1 VKLVKWIALA
11 LAGFLAAAP
20 LEARADQEPDA
31 SLAPAKVDPKAL
43 DRTYHH
49 ALARRNIGIGLTV
62 PGLALTILG
71 GVLIGYGVENP
82 HLFGGGAEIA
92 SGSVAAGV
100 GLAIGIPGIVLWI
113 LGQDDMDVASW
124 RKKQLVLPVLS
135 FGRGAGFG
143 GLAFAF

>member
-1 VKLVKWIALA
+1 MKWIVVALV
-11 LAGFLAAAP
+11 AAIAIAP
-20 LEARADQEPDA
+20 VRAWADRDPDA
-31 SLAPAKVDPKAL
+31 SLAPAKMDPKAL
-43 DRTYHH
+43 DRTYHR

-62 PGLALTILG
+62 PGLALAILG
-71 GVLIGYGVENP
+71 GVLIGYGAEDP

-113 LGQDDMDVASW
+113 LGQDDMDVATW

-135 FGRGAGFG
+135 LRSGG
-143 GLAFAF
+143 GLAGIAFAF